1 MTLFQDGKII
11 RTNFLIERHAA
22 KIYTRGVFKLFSL
35 ELYQSGS
42 FILRGNQVDGRIT
55 LEHADAE
62 QRQRWCKVV
71 YDVIV
76 DRESDTFK
84 CECGMFEHSG
94 LLCRHVL
101 KV

>member
-1 MTLFQDGKII
+1 M
-11 RTNFLIERHAA
+11 
-22 KIYTRGVFKLFSL
+22 
-35 ELYQSGS
+35 
-42 FILRGNQVDGRIT
+42 DGRIT

-84 CECGMFEHSG
+84 CDCGIFEHSG
-94 LLCRHVL
+94 LLC
-101 KV
+101 